1 MCHFQSQDDP
11 FVLNILFLVQTII
24 TFIYLLAL
32 FIVQN
37 LQQILMANP
46 MLWDSPFLGLKWSI
60 CPKQFFGENYWY
72 HFHLTISPFHCAEFE
87 KNPFSGSR
95 VMRIC
100 NFWAYNGPIAQMRIL
115 LENML
120 MDPVSFI
127 HAYLHAKNQTQTLIY

>member
-1 MCHFQSQDDP
+1 MPFSVTRWPICPEHTFFGTNHYYFHLPVGPFYCSKFTTNSYGQSNVVRFP
-11 FVLNILFLVQTII
+11 ILG
-24 TFIYLLAL
+24 
-32 FIVQN
+32 
-37 LQQILMANP
+37 P
-46 MLWDSPFLGLKWSI
+46 KWSI

-120 MDPVSFI
+120 MDLVSFI